1 MDMTD
6 DEDMSFHTVLYKG
19 FLKVIVLIPEKE
31 IIAMLFM
38 KTKSVEYL
46 LNVSTDCYSI
56 FMESHENS
64 H

>member
-1 MDMTD
+1 MADVS
-6 DEDMSFHTVLYKG
+6 EDMSFHTVLNKG
-19 FLKVIVLIPEKE
+19 FLKIIVLIPEKE

-38 KTKSVEYL
+38 KTKSVEYM

-56 FMESHENS
+56 FTESHENS